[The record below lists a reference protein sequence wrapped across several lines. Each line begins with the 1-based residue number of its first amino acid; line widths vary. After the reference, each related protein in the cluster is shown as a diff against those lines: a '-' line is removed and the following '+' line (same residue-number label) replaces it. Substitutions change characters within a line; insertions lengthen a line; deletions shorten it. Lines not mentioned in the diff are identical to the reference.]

1 MGTTV
6 RIHGYDEL
14 YETWER
20 RRSGGGETHEATMER
35 IYGEGRKPVTFHHTT
50 WEVRVRNQGAQS
62 AGAGR
67 IVHYYDQPV
76 GPDGDQSNCAVQET
90 VAVPDATVGLL
101 TEPVPPQSLAVV
113 LMQYAQRDWHWLSC
127 PAVQRSPGVLSGAWV
142 FRGTRMPVSNVL
154 DHLSWG
160 RCHWRLCGEFSGGFG
175 SAGGGGT
182 PARGPGPGQIR
193 RPDTNLAVSSDRSHP
208 QKVTGYRRLRRS
220 NGCQRPTGEGPWPG
234 RTTTIVYRE
243 HFA

>member
-113 LMQYAQRDWHWLSC
+113 LMSM
-127 PAVQRSPGVLSGAWV
+127 LSGI
-142 FRGTRMPVSNVL
+142 G
-154 DHLSWG
+154 
-160 RCHWRLCGEFSGGFG
+160 
-175 SAGGGGT
+175 
-182 PARGPGPGQIR
+182 
-193 RPDTNLAVSSDRSHP
+193 
-208 QKVTGYRRLRRS
+208 TGYPVPPCNAAPACS
-220 NGCQRPTGEGPWPG
+220 AAPGCSGIPG
-234 RTTTIVYRE
+234 CPSATSWTI
-243 HFA
+243 